1 MKEKKIINYLQI
13 VKMYRRALLL
23 YRNDNQPNLPS
34 LINNAYIMLFGQLIT
49 SSTNLFDT
57 VEDTYHMG
65 QKKNNALLAAADLQ
79 PPINA

>member
-1 MKEKKIINYLQI
+1 MKEKKLSIIYRLF
-13 VKMYRRALLL
+13 KMYLSALLL

-65 QKKNNALLAAADLQ
+65 
-79 PPINA
+79 

>member
-1 MKEKKIINYLQI
+1 MKEKIINYLQI
-13 VKMYRRALLL
+13 VKMYLSALLL

-57 VEDTYHMG
+57 VEDTYHMS
-65 QKKNNALLAAADLQ
+65 
-79 PPINA
+79 